1 MCAVA
6 LSERKSPSGGDVI
19 YGLCSRFLQQME
31 PTGSRCR
38 IFTRDSLFRLPA
50 DVRTPIIMIGPGS
63 GIAPMR
69 GLLQERKFQAARAGL
84 SVTDM
89 TNVLYFGCKSR
100 DLDFLYKDEL
110 MAAVD
115 EGLLSSLKLAFS
127 REQKNK
133 VYVQTLMQ
141 EEENAK
147 ELYRLVMDCEAHI
160 FVCGGTQMGASV
172 HDAFVNIISTHGG
185 TNYI

>member
-1 MCAVA
+1 
-6 LSERKSPSGGDVI
+6 
-19 YGLCSRFLQQME
+19 
-31 PTGSRCR
+31 
-38 IFTRDSLFRLPA
+38 
-50 DVRTPIIMIGPGS
+50 
-63 GIAPMR
+63 MR
-69 GLLQERKFQAARAGL
+69 GLLQERKFQAVRAGV
-84 SVTDM
+84 SATDM
-89 TNVLYFGCKSR
+89 TNVLYFGCKSP

-115 EGLLSSLKLAFS
+115 EGLLSSLKVAFS

-147 ELYRLVMDCEAHI
+147 ELYRLIMDCEAHI

-172 HDAFVNIISTHGG
+172 HDAFVNIISTCGG
-185 TNYI
+185 RSLRLLCRVDDMLCGCAGMSTTKATEVLKAKQQNKIYIQELWTV